1 MSHVPLLLPQDGGCS
16 LVIDL
21 GDRGIRRHGGAK
33 SVLWW
38 SCGRCY
44 QGAAPLL
51 DVLDADQAVGDEAFQ
66 ATLQPKVAAGL
77 DLPSS
82 SMCSKVP
89 SAQLTR
95 LI

>member
-1 MSHVPLLLPQDGGCS
+1 MAVAVSSLTWATEGSDAMVVRRVCCGGVVGG
-16 LVIDL
+16 VI
-21 GDRGIRRHGGAK
+21 
-33 SVLWW
+33 
-38 SCGRCY
+38 RC
-44 QGAAPLL
+44 AAPLL

-77 DLPSS
+77 DLPST
-82 SMCSKVP
+82 SMCSKEP